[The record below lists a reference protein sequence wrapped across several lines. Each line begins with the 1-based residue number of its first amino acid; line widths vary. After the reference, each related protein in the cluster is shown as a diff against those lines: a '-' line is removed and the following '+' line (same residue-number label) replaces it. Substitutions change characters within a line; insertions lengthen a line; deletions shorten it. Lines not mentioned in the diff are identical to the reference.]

1 MNSKHFTLDL
11 LSSFQ
16 IKHYFGPLVGAVSN
30 SFKGSQHCTQKEK
43 IFISFTAK
51 LLSRN
56 HSKFLKHFVYGDR
69 PA

>member
-16 IKHYFGPLVGAVSN
+16 IKHYFGPLVQSVTAL
-30 SFKGSQHCTQKEK
+30 KEVNIAHK
-43 IFISFTAK
+43 KDRSLLASLLK